1 MRVDTSRT
9 KNILKTTELQ
19 KINVSTTKEL
29 QKIGLSAIQIQ
40 KFGKLKATPRPM
52 SAKITNM
59 GFDPKLVKALPK
71 SVQALTKADLIA
83 LGGWGPSKRL
93 SPAAAKITVTEIQ
106 QIKDV
111 FGKAIAG
118 GAGSPVAM
126 DIYCCCCPCCC
137 AATVTTPVS
146 IKKEKTLRA

>member
-1 MRVDTSRT
+1 MPVD
-9 KNILKTTELQ
+9 I
-19 KINVSTTKEL
+19 STTKEL
-29 QKIGLSAIQIQ
+29 QKIGLSSIQIK
-40 KFGKLKATPRPM
+40 KFESLKAKPRPL

-59 GFDPKLVKALPK
+59 GFDPKLVASLPK
-71 SVQALTKADLIA
+71 NVQALTKADLLA
-83 LGGWGPSKRL
+83 LGGWGANKRL
-93 SPAAAKITVTEIQ
+93 SPAASKITVTEIQ

-111 FGKAIAG
+111 FGKGIAG
-118 GAGSPVAM
+118 GAGNPLAT